1 MRSCFSFFEVTMKI
15 TKIEPQKKN
24 KNRMSVFI
32 DGAFSFGIDAF
43 SLYALKLAE
52 NDELTNARL
61 AEIKNTVLFENA
73 KTYAGNL
80 ISRRSYTE
88 RAMRQKLLDHIG
100 DAETVEKTIV
110 FLKEYAMIDDEDY
123 ARRYATDCVNL
134 KKLGSRKIKY
144 KLMEKG
150 ISASLAEQTIAELG
164 YKETEAETLSVLM
177 EKKLGGN
184 FDIKNIMK
192 AKRYFAYRG
201 YSFEDIDTVL
211 QKLKAERDV

>member
-24 KNRMSVFI
+24 KNRMSVFL
-32 DGAFSFGIDAF
+32 DGVFSFGIDAF
-43 SLYALKLAE
+43 SLYSLKLAE
-52 NDELTNARL
+52 NDELTSARL

-80 ISRRSYTE
+80 ISKRSYTE
-88 RAMRQKLLDHIG
+88 HAMRQKLTDHIG
-100 DAETVEKTIV
+100 DAETVEKTIL
-110 FLKEYAMIDDEDY
+110 FLKEYSLINDQDY
-123 ARRYATDCVNL
+123 AKRFAADCVNL

-144 KLMEKG
+144 KLIEKG
-150 ISASLAEQTIAELG
+150 IPASLAEQTIAELG
-164 YKETEAETLSVLM
+164 CAETEAETLSVLM

-184 FDIKNIMK
+184 FDINNIMK

-211 QKLKAERDV
+211 QKLKAERDA

>member
-43 SLYALKLAE
+43 SLYSLKLAE
-52 NDELTNARL
+52 NDELSSARF
-61 AEIKNTVLFENA
+61 AEIKNTVLYENA

-80 ISRRSYTE
+80 ISKRSYTE
-88 RAMRQKLLDHIG
+88 HAMRQKLLNHIG
-100 DAETVEKTIV
+100 DAETVEKTIL
-110 FLKEYAMIDDEDY
+110 FLKEYAMIDDVDY

-150 ISASLAEQTIAELG
+150 IPASLAEQTMAELSC
-164 YKETEAETLSVLM
+164 KETEAETLLALM
-177 EKKLGGN
+177 EKKLSDN

-211 QKLKAERDV
+211 QKLKAERDA